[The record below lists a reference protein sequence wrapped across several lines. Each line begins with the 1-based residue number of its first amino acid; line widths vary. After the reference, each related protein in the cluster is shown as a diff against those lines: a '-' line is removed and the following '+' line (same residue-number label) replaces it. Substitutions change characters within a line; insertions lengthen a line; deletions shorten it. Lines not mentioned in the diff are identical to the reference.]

1 MGRHL
6 GKRLLQAKPVGC
18 DPKCAYSFICR
29 CKKYWANL
37 GRSLIPR
44 TLSSRYEFQRG
55 AIGPR
60 SLKCQVMSAKRN
72 CTAPRRGNGGVI
84 PACGKAI
91 PHSALGIPGKDE

>member
-6 GKRLLQAKPVGC
+6 GKRLLQAKPVGY
-18 DPKCAYSFICR
+18 DPKGVYPFLYR
-29 CKKYWANL
+29 CKKYWAIL

-44 TLSSRYEFQRG
+44 TLWSRYEFQRG
-55 AIGPR
+55 AR

-91 PHSALGIPGKDE
+91 PLSALGIPGKDE